1 CMGVFERPP
10 TLTLDTIIRNRLG
23 PVVVLV
29 DIQDPGN
36 MGTIIR
42 SACAFGAA
50 ALMTVGNCT
59 DPFSP
64 KVIRASAGQVFRLPL
79 IEVEDTATL
88 IAALNTHPDLPV
100 YATTPNQG
108 RPYQYLSFTPP
119 YLLLLGSEA
128 HGLPQALIE
137 RAEPVQ
143 ITTQK
148 TVESLNVAMAATTLL
163 AHAYQQGRAVL
174 AL

>member
-1 CMGVFERPP
+1 M
-10 TLTLDTIIRNRLG
+10 
-23 PVVVLV
+23 VVLV

-108 RPYQYLSFTPP
+108 RPYQYYPSRPLPAAAGLRKPMGCPRPSNGPNPYKLPP
-119 YLLLLGSEA
+119 KKPSN
-128 HGLPQALIE
+128 P
-137 RAEPVQ
+137 
-143 ITTQK
+143 
-148 TVESLNVAMAATTLL
+148 
-163 AHAYQQGRAVL
+163 
-174 AL
+174 